1 MLKFGK
7 NMSKIGRLPIKLP
20 SEVTVKVG
28 AAEVAITGPRGTVSQ
43 RIPAGIV
50 AEVEGGRILVTVKKA
65 SPLTPALYGTIRALL
80 ANMVVGVSDG
90 WRKTLELVGAGYKAE
105 TTGTELILNVGF
117 SHPVKFKALEG
128 ISFKVEKNLITIEG
142 MDKEVVGRTAAIIR
156 AVRPPEPYK
165 GKGIKY
171 QDEVVRRKA
180 GKAAKTATVA

>member
-1 MLKFGK
+1 MLRFGK

-20 SEVTVKVG
+20 LSVTAKVEAGEVV
-28 AAEVAITGPRGTVSQ
+28 ITGPRGMAKQLLPT
-43 RIPAGIV
+43 GIS
-50 AEVEGGRILVTVKKA
+50 ADVEGDRLTVTVKKA
-65 SPLTPALYGTIRALL
+65 SPLTPALHGTIRALL

-90 WRKTLELVGAGYKAE
+90 WKKTLELVGAGYKAE
-105 TTGTELILNVGF
+105 TTGAELTLNVGF
-117 SHPVKFKALEG
+117 SHPVKFKAPEG

-142 MDKEVVGRTAAIIR
+142 IDKEMVGRTAATIR